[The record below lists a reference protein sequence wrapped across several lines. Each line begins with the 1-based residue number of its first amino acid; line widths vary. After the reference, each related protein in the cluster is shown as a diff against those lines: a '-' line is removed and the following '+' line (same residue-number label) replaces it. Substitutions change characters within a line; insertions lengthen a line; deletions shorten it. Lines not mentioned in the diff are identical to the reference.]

1 MIQQGY
7 IEKLMMTQFYKMIS
21 QAFSRSIQQ
30 YQRDWRRK
38 ASSWA
43 QGCYF
48 TKESKEQW
56 LGNKNF

>member
-21 QAFSRSIQQ
+21 KKISRSIQQ

-38 ASSWA
+38 TSSSA

-48 TKESKEQW
+48 TKEIKEQW